1 MTGPVRLAEKVGI
14 VVGAG
19 QSPGET
25 VGTGRAASIL
35 FAREGAKLLLV
46 DRDID
51 SALETAS
58 LIGEEGGVAECVAA
72 DWTDAGGCAAF
83 AAACVDTW
91 GRIDFLQNNVG
102 IGRGDGG
109 PLELSEESFD
119 HIMAVNL
126 KGCLLSCQ
134 AVVPVMRERGSG
146 SIVNISSI
154 AALAAAVPLTAYK
167 ISKAGINALGHSL
180 AADNAAHGVR
190 VNTIMPGLLDTPMA
204 IDAWAAKLN
213 IPRERI
219 RAQRDAMVPL
229 RARMG
234 SGWDVAHA
242 SVFLHSDEAS
252 FITGAML
259 PVDGG
264 QLTRVGM

>member
-1 MTGPVRLAEKVGI
+1 MRLAEKVGI

-25 VGTGRAASIL
+25 VGTGRAAAIL
-35 FAREGAKLLLV
+35 FAREGAKVLLV

-51 SALETAS
+51 SARQTAS
-58 LIGEEGGVAECVAA
+58 IIGEEGGVAECVAA
-72 DWTDAGGCAAF
+72 DWTDATGCAAF
-83 AAACVDTW
+83 ASACVERW

-102 IGRGDGG
+102 IGKGDAG
-109 PLELSEESFD
+109 PLEVSEEAFD
-119 HIMAVNL
+119 HIVTVNL

-154 AALAAAVPLTAYK
+154 AALATAVPLTAYK

-219 RAQRDAMVPL
+219 RAQRDTMVPL

-242 SVFLHSDEAS
+242 SLFLHSDEAS
-252 FITGAML
+252 FITGAVL

-264 QLTRVGM
+264 QLTRVGG